1 MADVALFMADL
12 ALGLLLGCVF
22 AVIAHGLILIWGV
35 AKVVNV
41 AHGEF
46 IMLGAYG
53 AYFLNLWFG
62 FNPLL
67 SVPVDAAIGLAVGV
81 GFYFGFLH
89 RELRGKESMGLQ
101 SEMVTLVATFGLALF
116 LINAVQALWTGNN
129 VGIPW
134 SPGVVLV
141 GSIQLP
147 LGGLYVAIM
156 SVAIIGLS
164 HVFLTK
170 TYLGNAIRA
179 YSQDIPATQLV
190 GINPTFTAAV
200 GTALGFCITMAGG
213 ALLTVWLPTGIF
225 PAMGNLYAPISF
237 VIVVLG
243 GPGKMWGSLVGGL
256 TLGVIIN
263 VGQLFVGSI
272 ALATAIGFLTLIPV
286 LLLRPRDSSDEAA
299 WDSFVRA
306 HVVGDRTVSGR
317 PRRDRAVDSR
327 VPPDGAHSVAD
338 FFDPCIFPQL
348 NHGPDRV
355 RELRPR
361 RVHGLRGIRPRLRGR
376 YLPPASR
383 GGSRAGGARRP
394 RPRPGHRRRHAAI
407 PGRVLRHRDP
417 RRRRRSLVHRPRD
430 QGTRRRPR
438 HHPEH
443 RI

>member
-1 MADVALFMADL
+1 
-12 ALGLLLGCVF
+12 
-22 AVIAHGLILIWGV
+22 
-35 AKVVNV
+35 
-41 AHGEF
+41 
-46 IMLGAYG
+46 
-53 AYFLNLWFG
+53 
-62 FNPLL
+62 
-67 SVPVDAAIGLAVGV
+67 
-81 GFYFGFLH
+81 
-89 RELRGKESMGLQ
+89 MGLQ

-243 GPGKMWGSLVGGL
+243 GPGQMWGRPLGGRTVG
-256 TLGVIIN
+256 VVIN
-263 VGQLFVGSI
+263 VGQLFVGRG
-272 ALATAIGFLTLIPV
+272 ALAAAIGFLLLLPV
-286 LLLRPRDSSDEAA
+286 LLLRPE
-299 WDSFVRA
+299 
-306 HVVGDRTVSGR
+306 
-317 PRRDRAVDSR
+317 
-327 VPPDGAHSVAD
+327 
-338 FFDPCIFPQL
+338 
-348 NHGPDRV
+348 
-355 RELRPR
+355 
-361 RVHGLRGIRPRLRGR
+361 GLL
-376 YLPPASR
+376 
-383 GGSRAGGARRP
+383 
-394 RPRPGHRRRHAAI
+394 
-407 PGRVLRHRDP
+407 
-417 RRRRRSLVHRPRD
+417 
-430 QGTRRRPR
+430 Q
-438 HHPEH
+438 
-443 RI
+443 